1 MKVAELSATSGATV
15 ATLKYYL
22 REGLLHPG
30 HATAVNQAE
39 YDDTHVRRV
48 RLIRALQELGKLG
61 LADVALVLAAVDD
74 ESIELHAAFGLA
86 QDVMVP
92 NRHRD
97 PDTFTAALADVDRF
111 VLRHDFH
118 LRPDAAVRL
127 MMADAIVALQTF
139 GGLKD
144 SSAFDRMVES
154 AKTQAA
160 AELAT
165 VPDSAPRSQ
174 QMELSVVGTV
184 VTEIAA
190 AAVRRMA
197 LEDASWRRFGPGARP
212 PAVCAPAACAP

>member
-1 MKVAELSATSGATV
+1 MKIAGLSEASGVSV

-30 HATAVNQAE
+30 VATAVNQSM
-39 YDDTHVRRV
+39 YDDGHLRRI

-74 ESIELHAAFGLA
+74 ESVDLHAAFGLA

-92 NRHRD
+92 HRHRD
-97 PDTFTAALADVDRF
+97 PDAFATALADVDRF

-127 MMADAIVALQTF
+127 MLADAIVALQVF
-139 GGLKD
+139 GGPKD
-144 SSAFDRMVES
+144 SSAFDRMVEH
-154 AKTQAA
+154 AKVQAA
-160 AELAT
+160 AELAS

-174 QMELSVVGTV
+174 QMEWTVVGTV
-184 VTEIAA
+184 VSEIAA

-197 LEDASWRRFGPGARP
+197 LEDASWRRFGSGARP
-212 PAVCAPAACAP
+212 PRARRSV